1 MYVKQK
7 YQSFQM
13 FVHTCNGK
21 AYWKK
26 KRGKRDKKNA
36 TRWEKL
42 GDLNSQPNDSSIS
55 LSLLKSHTNQT
66 TCDTTLLQREQMGGW
81 TCWQRISLVT
91 LTLFSLFVQHDS
103 LTLPFN
109 TTVTHQ

>member
-66 TCDTTLLQREQMGGW
+66 TCDTTLLQREQMGG
-81 TCWQRISLVT
+81 
-91 LTLFSLFVQHDS
+91 
-103 LTLPFN
+103 
-109 TTVTHQ
+109 